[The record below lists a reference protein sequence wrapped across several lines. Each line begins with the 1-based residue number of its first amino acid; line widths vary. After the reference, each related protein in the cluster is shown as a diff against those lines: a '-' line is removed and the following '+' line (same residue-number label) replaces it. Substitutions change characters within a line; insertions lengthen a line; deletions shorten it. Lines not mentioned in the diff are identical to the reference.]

1 MEKIQT
7 FLRSILKSSKKTM
20 GMVIILLVA
29 VAVPITLGLIK
40 QNQDNRQEAASNLPA
55 QPYIN
60 TLRNDTGHDIVAGSN
75 ENVKYYVKTTN
86 SSRILAYVHGKSTPT
101 ASDAVVGNYD
111 YSQVSEDSN
120 ANKFF
125 SLPVANT
132 SENTFMFRTP
142 NKAGDYYFVV
152 NIENAYTGD
161 DGKTAYYGCSWDK
174 RAYVRDSNNSV
185 TFLSGSG
192 GCSNSSA
199 SKFTVKSGSTA
210 GNSITLNSNVYPT
223 GNAQCGKVQFS
234 WNSVSNAGSY
244 LVVYSY
250 DSWKESGVQ
259 NLQGVTGTS
268 TIGDF
273 TLGKKVYAKVN
284 VLNKGIP
291 PSIISSSDVVSFTMP
306 SSCNTTGESGGTVPT
321 VNSFNPVI
329 NGSNIT
335 FTVSGNAKNYWVYV
349 MRASTAPDKS
359 KSTQYTT
366 LQNYDASLPQE
377 NTFYRAQVSSN
388 GSVSFAKPTR
398 EGPYWIV
405 VNGHSESV
413 QVPGSLTDSVCAW
426 DGKLYKY
433 TASGGVESTGSCS
446 NVGVKGV
453 ASDTSSENPGDGGT
467 GGNTGGNTGT
477 TNPTGGVFP
486 TRPQGPSLWD
496 KIRCQN
502 SCRNS
507 RARDLEKL
515 CIDKCLADVGNNGNP
530 GGATGG
536 QNMNLALTVSLPG
549 IGSGQDAS
557 TSGTTG
563 NNMNPKRTTRQG
575 QMQIF
580 NMNNEQ
586 VKSSA
591 VSFTYSA
598 SGSAQQTGV
607 YTSTVNID
615 GISPGTY
622 YIKLSMDNTLFTQVS
637 GVITLKEGNNTVPRV
652 TLIPGDLNQ
661 DNNLNMSDHS
671 IFVGC
676 YGKKECPADE
686 KTRSDFNDDGVI
698 DGKDYNIL
706 IRAFAIRAG
715 A

>member
-40 QNQDNRQEAASNLPA
+40 QNQDNRQEAATSVGTTEKIAQCKAVCNELYANATSGTDFVLSGCKNACEMSGGVVPSVTINPSPTGVSSSPA
-55 QPYIN
+55 PTN
-60 TLRNDTGHDIVAGSN
+60 TPSPSG
-75 ENVKYYVKTTN
+75 TT
-86 SSRILAYVHGKSTPT
+86 SSDSIT
-101 ASDAVVGNYD
+101 VGN
-111 YSQVSEDSN
+111 
-120 ANKFF
+120 F
-125 SLPVANT
+125 
-132 SENTFMFRTP
+132 TP
-142 NKAGDYYFVV
+142 
-152 NIENAYTGD
+152 I
-161 DGKTAYYGCSWDK
+161 
-174 RAYVRDSNNSV
+174 
-185 TFLSGSG
+185 
-192 GCSNSSA
+192 
-199 SKFTVKSGSTA
+199 
-210 GNSITLNSNVYPT
+210 
-223 GNAQCGKVQFS
+223 
-234 WNSVSNAGSY
+234 
-244 LVVYSY
+244 
-250 DSWKESGVQ
+250 
-259 NLQGVTGTS
+259 
-268 TIGDF
+268 
-273 TLGKKVYAKVN
+273 
-284 VLNKGIP
+284 
-291 PSIISSSDVVSFTMP
+291 
-306 SSCNTTGESGGTVPT
+306 
-321 VNSFNPVI
+321 I
-329 NGSNIT
+329 NGDKIT
-335 FTVSGNAKNYWVYV
+335 FTISGTSKGYWVYV
-349 MRASTAPDKS
+349 MRSSTAPDKS

-366 LQNYDASLPQE
+366 LQNYDSSLPQE

-433 TASGGVESTGSCS
+433 TASGGVESTGSCT

-453 ASDTSSENPGDGGT
+453 ASDTSSGNPGDGGT